1 MLTWLGYID
10 GIHVTINIAAPWIRH
25 GNPLFQSPHPGGSL
39 PIPKGRPPVGQM
51 ASGSSWETRGVWT
64 CFVGGC
70 WMVIWCY
77 MGFIYIYL
85 IYVGF
90 GWCWMVTLWLW
101 LTLRVYGI
109 YLIYVGFGWCWMVTL
124 WLWLTVCY
132 VTNNQRV
139 YGIYLIY
146 MGFIYGDSE
155 HSMDTRDDLMT

>member
-1 MLTWLGYID
+1 MVLVYMLTWLGYID

-101 LTLRVYGI
+101 LT
-109 YLIYVGFGWCWMVTL
+109 
-124 WLWLTVCY
+124 VCY